1 MKVSIAGLSDYAF
14 LSKANEYHN
23 FGGNG
28 DNVSPALS
36 WENVPQGTKS
46 FAVTA

>member
-36 WENVPQGTKS
+36 
-46 FAVTA
+46 

>member
-23 FGGNG
+23 FGGMAIMSLPPCLG
-28 DNVSPALS
+28 KMSRREPKVLP
-36 WENVPQGTKS
+36 
-46 FAVTA
+46 